1 MELDELHVLERGAG
15 AIGQSHAIAGAD
27 GAVGGEGEDSTA
39 APGGEDDG
47 LGLDEVELAGAD
59 LQGNDAPGFA
69 IVDDYGGDEP
79 FIVTLDGGV
88 FEGGLEKGVQHVEAG
103 LVGGED
109 GALDAH
115 ASEGS
120 NGDVTVGV
128 AAPGTAP
135 VLHLDELVG
144 GFLNEELDGVLV
156 GEVVRASDGVGGV
169 QFKAVVV
176 TKDAGCAA
184 FGGDGV
190 ASDGVDLGNDGD
202 VQGLACGIGGVGRF
216 NGGSESGCAAADDQ
230 DVVL

>member
-1 MELDELHVLERGAG
+1 MELDELHVLERRAG
-15 AIGQSHAIAGAD
+15 PVGQGHAVAGAD
-27 GAVGGEGEDSTA
+27 GAVGGEGEYLATA
-39 APGGEDDG
+39 TGGEYDG
-47 LGLDEVELAGAD
+47 LGLDEVELARAD
-59 LQGNDAPGFA
+59 LEGEDAPGFA

-79 FIVTLDGGV
+79 FVVPLDGWV
-88 FEGGLEKGVQHVEAG
+88 LEGGLEEGVQHVEAR

-115 ASEGS
+115 AAEGS
-120 NGDVTVGV
+120 DGDVAVGV

-144 GFLNEELDGVLV
+144 GFLNEELDGILV
-156 GEVVRASDGVGGV
+156 GEVVRAADGVGGV

-176 TKDAGCAA
+176 AEDGGCAA

-190 ASDGVDLGNDGD
+190 TAYGVDLGYDGD
-202 VQGLACGIGGVGRF
+202 VQRLTGGLGGVRRF
-216 NGGSESGCAAADDQ
+216 NGGSEAGCAAADDQ